1 MANYI
6 CNDLLRELAASAEQG
21 QSTPDVCSSPISPRQ
36 LAELVKVVEA
46 GTITK
51 QIAKDVFIE
60 MFQTGDDPQTIIDRK
75 GLSQQQD
82 DALIEGL
89 CREAIANNA
98 KAVAQFK
105 AGNAKALNALKGPV
119 MKATRGQANP
129 AMLDALLRQLIE

>member
-1 MANYI
+1 
-6 CNDLLRELAASAEQG
+6 
-21 QSTPDVCSSPISPRQ
+21 
-36 LAELVKVVEA
+36 
-46 GTITK
+46 
-51 QIAKDVFIE
+51 